1 MKALIVDDEFN
12 CRENLKMILE
22 DYCNEIQ
29 GIETAE
35 SAKEARQKVIDF
47 NPDIVFLD
55 IKMPKE
61 DGFAFLDSIENR
73 NFSVVFTTAHNEYA
87 LQAFKANAFNYLEKP
102 IDIEAV
108 TETIQRI
115 AKNKESHQLLPS
127 VNDIKT
133 LIHETI
139 SNKSQTIGIPSS
151 NGYII
156 IKPEDIIHLEADE
169 SYTKVYLTNNRKLM
183 SSKNIKSFEETL
195 DQGKFMRVHKSHI
208 INFSSHLLEFSR
220 NDGNIAIMSDGS
232 KIPVSR
238 RKLSDFLE
246 HINVL

>member
-1 MKALIVDDEFN
+1 MRALIIDDEFN
-12 CRENLKMILE
+12 CRENLKMILS
-22 DYCNEIQ
+22 DYCNQISD
-29 GIETAE
+29 IETAE
-35 SAKEARQKVIDF
+35 SAEEARQKVIDF

-61 DGFAFLDSIENR
+61 DGFAFLDSIDNR
-73 NFSVVFTTAHNEYA
+73 TFTVVFTTAHNEYA

-102 IDIEAV
+102 IDIDAV
-108 TETIQRI
+108 IETIDRI
-115 AKNKESHQLLPS
+115 SKDKKQDSQLPN
-127 VNDIKT
+127 VNDIKA

-139 SNKSQTIGIPSS
+139 SGKSQTIGIPSS

-169 SYTKVYLTNNRKLM
+169 SYTKVYLTNNRKVM
-183 SSKNIKSFEETL
+183 SSKNIKSFEDIL
-195 DQGKFMRVHKSHI
+195 DQSKFMRVHKSHI
-208 INFSSHLLEFSR
+208 INFSSHLFEFSR
-220 NDGNIAIMSDGS
+220 NDGNIAVMSDGS

-238 RKLSDFLE
+238 RKLSDFLQ